1 MVDAKAG
8 EREGSLDFG
17 EFKTLVALEETRG
30 ERLTQ
35 RELASR
41 CDMSLGTV
49 NKALARLGDRG
60 LVEDGMIDDAGI
72 DELEPYRVRRAV
84 LVAAGFGSRMV
95 PVTLNTPKP
104 LVRVHGRR
112 IIDSLLDPLIAVG
125 IEEIYVVRGY
135 LAEQFDQLLY
145 DYPTIRFLENPLY
158 NEANNISSLMQA
170 KDLLQNA
177 YVMESDLLLRNP
189 ALVSKYQYRSN
200 YLGIPVDQTD
210 DWCFPTKNGV
220 IKGMVQG
227 GVDCHLMIGL
237 SYWTAE
243 DGRKLSEDIPSVFA
257 EPGGKERFW
266 DYVPLRY
273 RAGNYKVHVREC
285 RSEDVCEI
293 DTFRELQ
300 ALDPAYAIR

>member
-1 MVDAKAG
+1 MNARNDAC
-8 EREGSLDFG
+8 EGSLDYG
-17 EFKTLVALEETRG
+17 EFKVLVALESAQR

-41 CDMSLGTV
+41 CDMSLGAV
-49 NKALARLGDRG
+49 NKALAKLVDRG
-60 LVEDGMIDDAGI
+60 FVENGVIKSDGIQA
-72 DELEPYRVRRAV
+72 LEPYRVRRAV

-112 IIDSLLDPLIAVG
+112 IIDSLLDPLVAAG

-145 DYPTIRFLENPLY
+145 DYPSVRFLENPLY
-158 NEANNISSLMQA
+158 NEANNISSLIQA
-170 KDLLQNA
+170 KDHLENA

-189 ALVSKYQYRSN
+189 SLISKYQYRSN

-210 DWCFPTKNGV
+210 DWCFTMKNGL
-220 IKGMVQG
+220 IRELKQG
-227 GVDCHLMIGL
+227 GIDCELMVGV

-243 DGRKLSEDIPSVFA
+243 DGRKLAEDIPAVFA

-266 DYVPLRY
+266 DDVPLRY

-285 RSEDVCEI
+285 RAEDVCEI

-300 ALDPAYAIR
+300 ALDPAYIV